1 MYMTQ
6 MALAIFKKNV
16 HSIYDI
22 RACTKIRSRT
32 QRRKKKGH
40 WQRRFIQISTT
51 LFLKYLFIISHHAS
65 LSYTYT
71 HARVCT
77 HTGSDNP
84 EMDIFVRLHG
94 SHSARP
100 MERERH
106 FNLPAYYFM
115 TFLMTYFFVVFPEGR
130 GVLSFLPST
139 TSKLTN

>member
-1 MYMTQ
+1 MH
-6 MALAIFKKNV
+6 KNTFSNV
-16 HSIYDI
+16 
-22 RACTKIRSRT
+22 AG
-32 QRRKKKGH
+32 KKKDC
-40 WQRRFIQISTT
+40 WQRCFTQISTT
-51 LFLKYLFIISHHAS
+51 LFLKYLFVISHRA
-65 LSYTYT
+65 LLT
-71 HARVCT
+71 HIHSCT
-77 HTGSDNP
+77 GMHTGPDNP